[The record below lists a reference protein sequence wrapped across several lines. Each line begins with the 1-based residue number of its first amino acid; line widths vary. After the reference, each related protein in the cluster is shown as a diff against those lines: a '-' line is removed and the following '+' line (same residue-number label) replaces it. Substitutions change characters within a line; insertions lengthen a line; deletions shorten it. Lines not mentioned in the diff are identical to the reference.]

1 MLEGGAVA
9 ERRVGEGPERTERT
23 ANLDMAKPQF
33 FDRTSSKVSDFVMGC
48 KLYIRNKLAGA
59 TVEEQM

>member
-33 FDRTSSKVSDFVMGC
+33 FDGTSSKVSGFVMGC

-59 TVEEQM
+59 TVKEQV